1 MSTATVP
8 TTVKAKKASSPLRTA
23 VLAALRRPSV
33 IVSLVWVVL
42 LVVCTTFADQLAPH
56 DPLKQNL
63 KAAYQ
68 LPNATYWLGT
78 DNLGRDILSRLMHG
92 GTGILQGALITLA
105 VAILIGVP
113 LGLLAGYF
121 GGWVDQ
127 AVSFYVNVLLSLP
140 GFIIIVTIAFV
151 TANNVPLIMT
161 SLGVVFS
168 AGLARIVRGST
179 QAARNLLY
187 VDSARVSG
195 MGTVRILLRH
205 IFPNVTGPLIV
216 QSFLFLSQAFLILTS
231 LSFLGL
237 GFDPQSPDWGQLVLQ
252 ATKDIARRP
261 WLMVP
266 IGTALILTVLAFNQI
281 GTGLRESLPHS
292 RKESMLAPLRPRRT
306 DAPANVAA
314 SSESAPTLRQAQGS
328 TRQAQD
334 PGSTSSLAEP
344 VEANVLTDPSTL
356 RQALL
361 RQAQDPGSTRQA
373 QGPGSDAPIVEV
385 RNLTVSFPQP
395 SGEIAVVDRVSLA
408 ARRGEVLG
416 LVGESGCGKTMTALA
431 ILGLVP
437 SPGATTAELI
447 SLDGHDLA
455 SMPEKERAK
464 LRGTTVAMIGQEPM
478 VALDPCFT
486 VGSALVEALR
496 VNTGLSKADAKTR
509 AVELLSTVGIARVK
523 EVYASYPHQ
532 LSGGMA
538 QRVAIALA
546 LTGSPKILVADEP
559 TTALDVTIQAE
570 ILDLLLDLRDSEG
583 MTILIVTHDLGV
595 VADVCD
601 RVAVMYAGEVIET
614 GTASEVLTSPEHPY
628 TKGLLGAVPDLAGE
642 EKRLAAIPG
651 RVPLPRDWPSGCRF
665 YARCPIRIDACA
677 AAAVPM
683 LPEGS
688 EHPARCLRVDDLV
701 PTGVEER

>member
-1 MSTATVP
+1 MSPVSAAATQP
-8 TTVKAKKASSPLRTA
+8 AARTKKATSPLQA
-23 VLAALRRPSV
+23 AILAALRRPSV
-33 IVSLVWVVL
+33 ILSLVWVVL
-42 LVVCTTFADQLAPH
+42 LVIATTFADQLAPH

-63 KAAYQ
+63 RAAYQ
-68 LPNATYWLGT
+68 LPNSTYWLGT

-92 GTGILQGALITLA
+92 GAGVLQGALITLV
-105 VAILIGVP
+105 VAMLIGVP
-113 LGLLAGYF
+113 LGLISGYF
-121 GGWVDQ
+121 GGWIDQ

-151 TANNVPLIMT
+151 TSNNVTLIMVA
-161 SLGVVFS
+161 LGVVFS
-168 AGLARIVRGST
+168 GGLARLVRGST

-195 MGTVRILLRH
+195 LGTVRILFRH

-216 QSFLFLSQAFLILTS
+216 QGFLFLSQAFLILTS

-252 ATKDIARRP
+252 ATKDISRKP

-266 IGTALILTVLAFNQI
+266 IGVALILTVLAFNQI
-281 GTGLRESLPHS
+281 GTGLREALPHS
-292 RKESMLAPLRPRRT
+292 RKESMLAPLRPRT
-306 DAPANVAA
+306 ADTPANVVAEPGRIAA
-314 SSESAPTLRQAQGS
+314 PSAPG
-328 TRQAQD
+328 
-334 PGSTSSLAEP
+334 
-344 VEANVLTDPSTL
+344 TD
-356 RQALL
+356 
-361 RQAQDPGSTRQA
+361 G
-373 QGPGSDAPIVEV
+373 PIVEV

-395 SGEIAVVDRVSLA
+395 GGEVAVVDRVSLS

-437 SPGATTAELI
+437 SPGATTADLI
-447 SLDGHDLA
+447 SLDGHDL
-455 SMPEKERAK
+455 SRLPEKERAR
-464 LRGTTVAMIGQEPM
+464 LRGTTIGMVGQEPM

-486 VGSALVEALR
+486 VGSALVEGLR
-496 VNTGLSKADAKTR
+496 VNAGLSKPDARAR
-509 AVELLSTVGIARVK
+509 AVELLGKVGIARVK

-546 LTGSPKILVADEP
+546 LTGSPRILVADEP

-583 MTILIVTHDLGV
+583 MTILLVTHDLGV

-601 RVAVMYAGEVIET
+601 RVAVMYAGEVIES
-614 GTASEVLTSPEHPY
+614 GSAAEVLAVPEHPY
-628 TKGLLGAVPDLAGE
+628 TKGLLGAVPDLDAQDR
-642 EKRLAAIPG
+642 RLAAIPG

-665 YARCPIRIDACA
+665 YARCSVRIDACTVA
-677 AAAVPM
+677 GIPL
-683 LPEGS
+683 LPEDG
-688 EHPARCLRVDDLV
+688 EHPTRCLLVDE
-701 PTGVEER
+701 PAPAGVEER

>member
-1 MSTATVP
+1 MGT
-8 TTVKAKKASSPLRTA
+8 TTVAVPGTKAQKASSPLRTA

-33 IVSLVWVVL
+33 IASLAWVVL
-42 LVVCTTFADQLAPH
+42 LIIATTFADQLAPH

-63 KAAYQ
+63 RAAYQ

-92 GTGILQGALITLA
+92 GAGILQGALITLA

-121 GGWVDQ
+121 GGWIDQ

-151 TANNVPLIMT
+151 TSNNVPLIMT
-161 SLGVVFS
+161 ALGVVFS
-168 AGLARIVRGST
+168 AGLARLVRGST

-195 MGTVRILLRH
+195 MGTVRILFRH

-216 QSFLFLSQAFLILTS
+216 QGFLFLSQAFLILTS

-292 RKESMLAPLRPRRT
+292 RRESMLAPLRPRKA
-306 DAPANVAA
+306 DAPVNVAEQLA
-314 SSESAPTLRQAQGS
+314 APAAQS
-328 TRQAQD
+328 VPDEQ
-334 PGSTSSLAEP
+334 
-344 VEANVLTDPSTL
+344 
-356 RQALL
+356 
-361 RQAQDPGSTRQA
+361 
-373 QGPGSDAPIVEV
+373 DAPIVQV
-385 RNLTVSFPQP
+385 TNLTVSFPQAH
-395 SGEIAVVDRVSLA
+395 GEVAVVDRVSLS

-437 SPGATTAELI
+437 SPGAVTAELI

-455 SMPEKERAK
+455 SMGEQERAK
-464 LRGTTVAMIGQEPM
+464 LRGTTVGMVGQEPM

-486 VGSALVEALR
+486 AGSALVEALR
-496 VNTGLSKADAKTR
+496 VNTGMSKADARTR
-509 AVELLSTVGIARVK
+509 AFELLGKVGIARVK

-583 MTILIVTHDLGV
+583 MTIILVTHDLGV
-595 VADVCD
+595 VADACD

-614 GTASEVLTSPEHPY
+614 GTAQQVLSSPKHPY
-628 TKGLLGAVPDLAGE
+628 TRGLLGAVPDLAGTD
-642 EKRLAAIPG
+642 KRLAAIPG

-665 YARCPIRIDACA
+665 YARCPIRVDACTA
-677 AAAVPM
+677 AGVPL
-683 LPEGS
+683 LPEGG
-688 EHPARCLRVDDLV
+688 EHPARCLRIDDLV
-701 PTGVEER
+701 PAGAEER

>member
-1 MSTATVP
+1 MSTAAS
-8 TTVKAKKASSPLRTA
+8 TTSPAKARTKKTSSPLRIA
-23 VLAALRRPSV
+23 VGKALRRPSV
-33 IVSLVWVVL
+33 IVSLVWVVI
-42 LVVCTTFADQLAPH
+42 LVIATTFADQLAPH

-63 KAAYQ
+63 RAAYQ
-68 LPNATYWLGT
+68 LPNPTYWLGT

-92 GTGILQGALITLA
+92 GSGILQGALITLV
-105 VAILIGVP
+105 VAMLIGVP

-121 GGWVDQ
+121 GGWIDQ

-151 TANNVPLIMT
+151 TGNNVPLIMT

-195 MGTVRILLRH
+195 MGTVRILFRH

-252 ATKDIARRP
+252 ATTFISRRP

-292 RKESMLAPLRPRRT
+292 RKESMLAALRPRKAE
-306 DAPANVAA
+306 APTNVAA
-314 SSESAPTLRQAQGS
+314 PSASPPTLAV
-328 TRQAQD
+328 D
-334 PGSTSSLAEP
+334 
-344 VEANVLTDPSTL
+344 D
-356 RQALL
+356 
-361 RQAQDPGSTRQA
+361 
-373 QGPGSDAPIVEV
+373 GPDVPILEV

-395 SGEIAVVDRVSLA
+395 SGETAVVDRVSLS

-437 SPGATTAELI
+437 SPGAMTADLI

-455 SMPEKERAK
+455 NMREQERAR

-486 VGSALVEALR
+486 VGSTLVEGLR
-496 VNTGLSKADAKTR
+496 VNAGLRKADARTR
-509 AVELLSTVGIARVK
+509 AMELLGTVGIARVK

-546 LTGSPKILVADEP
+546 LTGSPRILIADEP

-583 MTILIVTHDLGV
+583 MTILLVTHDLGV

-614 GTASEVLTSPEHPY
+614 GTAAEVLNTPEHPY
-628 TKGLLGAVPDLAGE
+628 TKGLLGAVPDLGARDR
-642 EKRLAAIPG
+642 RLAAIPG
-651 RVPLPRDWPSGCRF
+651 RVPLPRDWPTGCRF
-665 YARCPIRIDACA
+665 YARCPIRVDACTTA
-677 AAAVPM
+677 GVPM
-683 LPEGS
+683 LPEGA
-688 EHPARCLRVDDLV
+688 EHPARCLLVADRV
-701 PTGVEER
+701 PAGVEEK

>member
-1 MSTATVP
+1 MSTTATVP
-8 TTVKAKKASSPLRTA
+8 VPAVKAKKASSPLRTA
-23 VLAALRRPSV
+23 VRTALRRPSV

-63 KAAYQ
+63 RAAYQ
-68 LPNATYWLGT
+68 LPNPTYWLGT

-92 GTGILQGALITLA
+92 GAGILQGSLITLA

-121 GGWVDQ
+121 GGWIDQ

-151 TANNVPLIMT
+151 SANNVPLIMT
-161 SLGVVFS
+161 ALGVVFS
-168 AGLARIVRGST
+168 AGLARLVRGST

-195 MGTVRILLRH
+195 MGTVRILFRH

-216 QSFLFLSQAFLILTS
+216 QGFLFLSQAFLILTS

-266 IGTALILTVLAFNQI
+266 IGTALILTVLALNQI

-292 RKESMLAPLRPRRT
+292 RKESMLAPLRPRKA
-306 DAPANVAA
+306 DAPANVPAGAPVAA
-314 SSESAPTLRQAQGS
+314 AGAAATG
-328 TRQAQD
+328 T
-334 PGSTSSLAEP
+334 G
-344 VEANVLTDPSTL
+344 
-356 RQALL
+356 
-361 RQAQDPGSTRQA
+361 
-373 QGPGSDAPIVEV
+373 APIVEV
-385 RNLTVSFPQP
+385 RNLTVAFPQAG
-395 SGEIAVVDRVSLA
+395 GEIAVVDRVSLV

-437 SPGATTAELI
+437 SPGATTADLI
-447 SLDGHDLA
+447 SLDGHDLSA
-455 SMPEKERAK
+455 MPEKERAK

-478 VALDPCFT
+478 VALDPCYT
-486 VGSALVEALR
+486 VGSTLVEGLR
-496 VNTGLSKADAKTR
+496 VNAGLSRADARSR
-509 AVELLSTVGIARVK
+509 ALELLGKVGIARIK
-523 EVYASYPHQ
+523 EVSASYPHQ

-546 LTGSPKILVADEP
+546 LTGSPRILVADEP

-583 MTILIVTHDLGV
+583 MTILLVTHDLGV

-614 GTASEVLTSPEHPY
+614 GTASEVLTHPEHPY
-628 TKGLLGAVPDLAGE
+628 TKGLLGAVPDLAAQDR
-642 EKRLAAIPG
+642 RLAAIPG

-665 YARCPIRIDACA
+665 YARCPIRVDACA
-677 AAAVPM
+677 ETAVPM
-683 LPEGS
+683 IPDGS

-701 PTGVEER
+701 PAGVEEK